1 MLKIGLT
8 GNIGSGKTTVAR
20 VFVQLGVPVF
30 FADYEA
36 RQCYFEP
43 DVKEQIMSAFGEES
57 YLSENKINAPH
68 IAGIVF
74 SDAVALEK
82 LNTIIHPALKERFN
96 AWCIEH
102 EKNEMPYVIMEA
114 AILFENNFDVLVD
127 TTVCVYASRKQRI
140 KRVLRR
146 DALSVEQIKL
156 RMDKQW
162 SDKKIMEQS
171 DYCINNKNK
180 KMILSEVLEL
190 HETFIRE
197 SRGV

>member
-30 FADYEA
+30 FADHEA

-43 DVKEQIMSAFGEES
+43 DVKEQIVFVFGEES
-57 YLSENKINAPH
+57 YLSESKINAPY

-74 SDAVALEK
+74 SDAGALEK
-82 LNTIIHPALKERFN
+82 LNVIIHPALKKRFN

-102 EKNEMPYVIMEA
+102 EKNKIPYVIMEA
-114 AILFENNFDVLVD
+114 AILFENNLDVLVD

-146 DALSVEQIKL
+146 DALSVEQIEL

-162 SDKKIMEQS
+162 SDKKIKEQA

-180 KMILSEVLEL
+180 NMILSEVLEL

-197 SRGV
+197 SRGF